1 MWMTDCQLLES
12 TTKPAAMAIVNERW
26 NSSDGVTAPTS
37 DFSFA
42 LADATIVPSV
52 AGAGAGLG
60 VGAGVGAGAGAGAG
74 LGVGAGVGAGAGAGV
89 HAAPSAR
96 SQQPVVPHGATRSG
110 FLYVAPQDWTS
121 HRASGNVPSIW
132 LS

>member
-60 VGAGVGAGAGAGAG
+60 VGAGVGAGAGAG
-74 LGVGAGVGAGAGAGV
+74 V

-110 FLYVAPQDWTS
+110 LRYVAPQDWTS